1 MPRTRTSQEYVRLSL
16 AIASFCL
23 FAYLKIDGRAL
34 DPTTT
39 FFFLALI
46 LAMTGLGGLIS
57 DITGSTGTSGGHY
70 NPDDSSRYRGT
81 DASEDNDR

>member
-1 MPRTRTSQEYVRLSL
+1 MPRATQEYVRLIL

-23 FAYLKIDGRAL
+23 FAYLKIDGRML

-57 DITGSTGTSGGHY
+57 DITGSRGPSGGHY
-70 NPDDSSRYRGT
+70 RTNDSPEYSGESTSR
-81 DASEDNDR
+81 EDRK